1 MRKRFLALVLT
12 LPLLLTGCGWMDGS
26 YVYVE
31 PHVEHQSG
39 VQTGNVSASTYYE
52 LLQVLEQLVNA
63 GTETCTIDVGDMDQ
77 DRVEGFVKSGFSYIR
92 TSSPMGAYAIED
104 ITYES
109 GSNNGRPAVAISILY
124 RRSRTEIRRIRQL
137 RDMETLADAV
147 REALNDHSSRV
158 VFLVEQYSEM
168 DFQQLVQDYAREE
181 PRMLMEV
188 PQISEGIYGIGS
200 SRIVEL
206 NFTYQN
212 SREALRQMQQQVR
225 PVFEAASL
233 YVSGEGSDHQKFSQ
247 LYGFLAER
255 FDYKLDTS
263 ITPAYSLLCHGVG
276 DSRAFAEV
284 YASMCRRAGLEC
296 LIVTGTRDGSPWTWN
311 MVKDGEH
318 YYHVDML
325 RQLGSSSFRE
335 YADGEMAG
343 YVWDYSAY
351 PVCDVIYQEPVVSPA
366 PTEWTAPQETT
377 EESLPE
383 ETEPESIPSTED

>member
-1 MRKRFLALVLT
+1 MRKRILALVLI
-12 LPLLLTGCGWMDGS
+12 LALLLTGCSWMDGS

-39 VQTGNVSASTYYE
+39 AQTGNVSAADFFE
-52 LLQVLEQLVNA
+52 LRAVLEELVTA
-63 GTETCTIDVGDMDQ
+63 GTETCTIDVGDMEQ
-77 DRVEGFVKSGFSYIR
+77 DRVEGFVKAGFSYIR
-92 TSSPMGAYAIED
+92 ASFPMGAYAIED
-104 ITYES
+104 ITYEL
-109 GSNNGRPAVAISILY
+109 GSNNGRPAVAISIQY
-124 RRSRTEIRRIRQL
+124 RRSRTEIRRIRHK
-137 RDMETLADAV
+137 RDMEALADAV
-147 REALNDHSSRV
+147 REALDDHSSRV

-168 DFQQLVQDYAREE
+168 DFEQVVQDYAREE

-188 PQISEGIYGIGS
+188 PQISEGIYGAGE

-206 NFTYQN
+206 SFTYQN

-247 LYGFLAER
+247 LSGFLAER
-255 FDYKLDTS
+255 FDYKLETS

-284 YASMCRRAGLEC
+284 YASMCRRVGLEC

-311 MVKDGEH
+311 MVKDGDH
-318 YYHVDML
+318 YYHVDMI
-325 RQLGSSSFRE
+325 RQLGSSNFRE
-335 YADGEMAG
+335 YSDGEMAG

-351 PVCDVIYQEPVVSPA
+351 PACDVIYQEPVIPS
-366 PTEWTAPQETT
+366 PTEWTDPPETT
-377 EESLPE
+377 EETIPE
-383 ETEPESIPSTED
+383 ETEPEETQTQE